1 MKDFCTSRTSDH
13 EQSVQ
18 TAPSPHGSPKVQT
31 ASAKADFDTARDFIP
46 PRKKVLQ
53 KYFYMIIERRKI
65 FRCIFW
71 LDFFLSE
78 F

>member
-18 TAPSPHGSPKVQT
+18 TAPGPHGSPKVQT

-46 PRKKVLQ
+46 PRKKVPQ
-53 KYFYMIIERRKI
+53 KHLEMIIERLKI
-65 FRCIFW
+65 FRCIF
-71 LDFFLSE
+71 
-78 F
+78 